1 VVQVVVVLVQT
12 VVTEVVVQEHQVKEM
27 LVVMVHR
34 KVIGVAVEVAVEA
47 VVVTQELLKATVMVE
62 QQFPVQFLAAQYTM
76 LVVAVVVTNK
86 DLLAI

>member
-1 VVQVVVVLVQT
+1 
-12 VVTEVVVQEHQVKEM
+12 M

-34 KVIGVAVEVAVEA
+34 KVIGVAVEAVVQA

-62 QQFPVQFLAAQYTM
+62 QQFPVQFLVAQYTM